1 VGFSFNGVSGVFIMA
16 PLTSLALIMALY
28 YLFTR
33 TRVGLAIR
41 AVAENSD
48 LSAVFGVNTNHIHRL
63 SWFIVGALSGL
74 SGAIIPLWTTVR
86 GGYGEEMLMTVMAGS
101 LIGGLDN
108 IVGAVVGGVT
118 IALFQEWFVGAMMNY
133 KLDGVPLLVNFSTLI
148 HGYSKLIP
156 LVFIVL
162 VLMLLPGGVTQY
174 IRKKGWALDKPEKQM
189 E

>member
-1 VGFSFNGVSGVFIMA
+1 
-16 PLTSLALIMALY
+16 
-28 YLFTR
+28 
-33 TRVGLAIR
+33 
-41 AVAENSD
+41 
-48 LSAVFGVNTNHIHRL
+48 
-63 SWFIVGALSGL
+63 
-74 SGAIIPLWTTVR
+74 
-86 GGYGEEMLMTVMAGS
+86 MLMTVMAGS